1 MKIAFSGL
9 ADENYWEYIA
19 KYCVESWKKLPG
31 DKFIV
36 HDSNKIKIKGIDVVQ
51 WDSIVNNNA
60 KFLTLS
66 TNKKQLNFWRKM
78 QSQVWA
84 IQNLTEY
91 DFVFLLDTDVEI
103 LDFDQ
108 EYFDNV
114 IKNLIESNLVW
125 ATGES
130 QLRKEDACH
139 IIINMKHPQ
148 LSEFVETY
156 EDIWNSGKIFELARA
171 YDGYVVEYMFTKF
184 PSYKIKNRDYGKGL
198 HVYDLGT
205 VHWGSKEPKALRAAW
220 KGDGKS
226 LVEKRLSEI
235 VIKKYKGE

>member
-36 HDSNKIKIKGIDVVQ
+36 HDSDKIKIKDIDIVP

-60 KFLTLS
+60 RFLTLS

-84 IQNLTEY
+84 IKNLTEY

-103 LDFDQ
+103 LDFNQ
-108 EYFDNV
+108 EYFDK
-114 IKNLIESNLVW
+114 IISGLLESNLVW

-130 QLRKEDACH
+130 QLQKEDAGH
-139 IIINMKHPQ
+139 IIINMKHPM
-148 LSEFVETY
+148 LREFVETY
-156 EDIWNSGKIFELARA
+156 EDIWNSGKIFEFTRA

-184 PSYKIKNRDYGKGL
+184 PSYKIKNRDYGRGL
-198 HVYDLGT
+198 HVYELGT

-235 VIKKYKGE
+235 VIKKYKRE

>member
-36 HDSNKIKIKGIDVVQ
+36 HDSDKIKIKDIDIVP

-60 KFLTLS
+60 RFLTLS

-84 IQNLTEY
+84 IKNLTEY

-103 LDFDQ
+103 LDFNQ
-108 EYFDNV
+108 EYFDK
-114 IKNLIESNLVW
+114 IIRGLLESNLVW

-130 QLRKEDACH
+130 QLQKEDAGH
-139 IIINMKHPQ
+139 IIINMKHPM
-148 LSEFVETY
+148 LREFIETY
-156 EDIWNSGKIFELARA
+156 EDIWNSGKIFEFTRA

-184 PSYKIKNRDYGKGL
+184 PSYKIKNRDYGRGL
-198 HVYDLGT
+198 HVYELGT

-235 VIKKYKGE
+235 VIKKYKRE

>member
-130 QLRKEDACH
+130 QLRKEDAGH